1 MTNNINNVNLKSLRL
16 DAEKGLMS
24 QSLLKVLEN
33 LGITTVGDLLEQ
45 TENFDEF
52 SKKLPNGQSIRKDM
66 LNIIKLLKCK
76 YLNEDPKINFKITER
91 LPFYEQFGFSRQV
104 ISCLCRSRDFN
115 PDKFIELLYSDLT
128 RIRNVRGLGEAGYGE
143 ILYKMSII
151 LNYYKSKYKSEA
163 EQNEGDDANYLVP
176 QFGLACC
183 KIENLTKEGK
193 LSIERAYDIINKL
206 NGLSNMM
213 TEYIN
218 VNFGEELPEF
228 VEKYGY
234 KRK

>member
-1 MTNNINNVNLKSLRL
+1 MTNNNNVNLKSLRL

-24 QSLLKVLEN
+24 QRLLKVLEN

-45 TENFDEF
+45 TKNFDEF

-66 LNIIKLLKCK
+66 SNIIKLLKCK

-91 LPFYEQFGFSRQV
+91 LPFYEQFGFSKQV

-115 PDKFIELLYSDLT
+115 PDKFIELLYSDSNKLRNIT
-128 RIRNVRGLGEAGYGE
+128 RLGEAGYGE

-151 LNYYKSKYKSEA
+151 LNYYKSKYKSET
-163 EQNEGDDANYLVP
+163 EQNEGDDANYFVP
-176 QFGLACC
+176 QFDLACC
-183 KIENLTKEGK
+183 KIENLIKEGK

-234 KRK
+234 RRK

>member
-1 MTNNINNVNLKSLRL
+1 MTNNNVNLKSLRL

-45 TENFDEF
+45 TKNFDEF
-52 SKKLPNGQSIRKDM
+52 SKRLPNGQSIRREMK
-66 LNIIKLLKCK
+66 NILMLLKCK

-115 PDKFIELLYSDLT
+115 PDKFIEMLYSDSNKLRNIT
-128 RIRNVRGLGEAGYGE
+128 RLGEAGYGE

-151 LNYYKSKYKSEA
+151 LNYYKSKYKRETAQTERNDA
-163 EQNEGDDANYLVP
+163 EYLVP
-176 QFGLACC
+176 QFDLSCC
-183 KIENLTKEGK
+183 GIEDLLKEGR
-193 LSIERAYDIINKL
+193 LSIERACAVRDKL

-213 TEYIN
+213 DEYIN

-228 VEKYGY
+228 VEQYGY

>member
-1 MTNNINNVNLKSLRL
+1 MVIYLNKQ
-16 DAEKGLMS
+16 K
-24 QSLLKVLEN
+24 
-33 LGITTVGDLLEQ
+33 
-45 TENFDEF
+45 NFDEF

-66 LNIIKLLKCK
+66 SNIIKLLKCK

-115 PDKFIELLYSDLT
+115 PDKFIELLYSDSNKLRNIT
-128 RIRNVRGLGEAGYGE
+128 RLGEAGYGE

-151 LNYYKSKYKSEA
+151 LNYYKSKYKSET
-163 EQNEGDDANYLVP
+163 EQNEGDDANYFVS
-176 QFGLACC
+176 QFDLACC
-183 KIENLTKEGK
+183 KIENLIKEGG
-193 LSIERAYDIINKL
+193 LSVERACAVRDKL

-213 TEYIN
+213 TEYII
-218 VNFGEELPEF
+218 VNFGEELPSF
-228 VEKYGY
+228 VEQYGY

>member
-1 MTNNINNVNLKSLRL
+1 MVIYLNKQ
-16 DAEKGLMS
+16 K
-24 QSLLKVLEN
+24 
-33 LGITTVGDLLEQ
+33 
-45 TENFDEF
+45 NFDEF

-115 PDKFIELLYSDLT
+115 PDKFIELLYSDSNKLRNIT
-128 RIRNVRGLGEAGYGE
+128 RLGEAGYGE

-151 LNYYKSKYKSEA
+151 LNYYKSKYKSET
-163 EQNEGDDANYLVP
+163 EQNEGDDANYFVS
-176 QFGLACC
+176 QFDLACC
-183 KIENLTKEGK
+183 KIENLIKEGG
-193 LSIERAYDIINKL
+193 LSVERACAVRDKL
-206 NGLSNMM
+206 NVLSNMM
-213 TEYIN
+213 TEYII
-218 VNFGEELPEF
+218 VNFGEELPSF

-234 KRK
+234 RRK

>member
-1 MTNNINNVNLKSLRL
+1 MTNNNNVNLKSLRL

-24 QSLLKVLEN
+24 QRLLKVLEN

-45 TENFDEF
+45 TKNFDEF

-66 LNIIKLLKCK
+66 SNIIKLLKCK

-115 PDKFIELLYSDLT
+115 PDKFIELLYSDSNKLRNIT
-128 RIRNVRGLGEAGYGE
+128 RLGEAGYGE

-151 LNYYKSKYKSEA
+151 LNYYKSKYKSET
-163 EQNEGDDANYLVP
+163 EQNERNDANYLVP
-176 QFGLACC
+176 QFDLACC
-183 KIENLTKEGK
+183 EIEDLLKKGK
-193 LSIERAYDIINKL
+193 LSIERACAVRDKL

-213 TEYIN
+213 DEFIN
-218 VNFGEELPEF
+218 VNFGEELPSF
-228 VEKYGY
+228 VEQYGY